1 MRKKIRLPLLHDHHT
16 HPLLYASFSQ
26 CVPLQRITSKSV
38 ANEMIVAASEQ
49 SGSPITV
56 AHGWRSNQFAWT
68 SAELEALPPVAI
80 FNVSLHELKMN
91 EAGKEIIKERYGD
104 QVENVA
110 DQDWYEDNFRMILNW
125 FANLYASAD
134 ALTHFY
140 DELLQHGIFSAEE
153 MLLIDENEIELFEQA
168 GLSDRTRFWSAPDTY
183 ETLSDRG
190 KQQVY
195 GLKLFTD
202 GALGARTAALNR
214 PFISDDVDKKETA
227 TNQGKLMYSDES
239 LDQIIE
245 ECLVTGKALAVH
257 AIGDRAIEQ
266 LMKSF
271 ENQTAQISNAPEVRI
286 EHAQL
291 IERSVAEQAKDM
303 GIVLSMQPNFSS
315 DSVDYR
321 DRMDAGYCELNNPF
335 RMLIDEVGFVPGKDL
350 VFGSDGMPHGIEYA
364 IEQSLFP
371 SLESQRLT
379 IDEFQAG
386 YCLPN
391 FDKGHIEVDI
401 ENQRVVEIRV
411 IPNV

>member
-1 MRKKIRLPLLHDHHT
+1 MTETIRIPLLHDHHT

-26 CVPLQRITSKSV
+26 CVSLLSVESKSA
-38 ANEMIVAASEQ
+38 ANDLILAASQ
-49 SGSPITV
+49 RSDSPITV

-68 SAELEALPPVAI
+68 PAELEALPPVAI

-91 EAGKEIIKERYGD
+91 EAGKFVIKDRYGE

-110 DQDWYEDNFRMILNW
+110 DQDWYEDHFRMILNW

-140 DELLQHGIFSAEE
+140 DQLMQLGIYSAEE
-153 MLLIDENEIELFEQA
+153 MLLIDENEIKLFDQA

-183 ETLSDRG
+183 ETLSDHA

-202 GALGARTAALNR
+202 GALGAHTAALNR
-214 PFISDDVDKKETA
+214 PFIGGDFSGGSS
-227 TNQGKLMYSDES
+227 NRGKLMYSDVALEKT
-239 LDQIIE
+239 IE
-245 ECLVTGKALAVH
+245 GCLATGKALSVH

-266 LMKSF
+266 LMNTL
-271 ENQTAQISNAPEVRI
+271 ENQSTRLREVSEVRI
-286 EHAQL
+286 EHAQM
-291 IERSVAEQAKDM
+291 IERSVAERAKHM

-321 DRMDAGYCELNNPF
+321 DRVDASYCELNNPF
-335 RMLIDEVGFVPGKDL
+335 RMLIDEVGFVAGEDL
-350 VFGSDGMPHGIEYA
+350 VFGSDGMPHGIEFA
-364 IEQSLFP
+364 IEKSLFP
-371 SLESQRLT
+371 SIDSQRLT

-386 YCLPN
+386 YCLSS
-391 FDKGHIEVDI
+391 FDKGYLEVKID
-401 ENQRVVEIRV
+401 ENRVLATRV
-411 IPNV
+411 FPAVM